1 MDKPKKQIRL
11 LLVSDFYY
19 PHWTGIAKSVFSLT
33 QKLQDE
39 FPVTVL
45 TVRYDKHLPKSEKI
59 DKVMVVR
66 SDYLLTISRSKYS
79 LAALGDFFTLVKN
92 NDSIFINSP
101 CANILIFSLL
111 TKLFGKRLVIFHQGD
126 LILPPSFMNKFIEKV
141 FDLSCYLSFSLADN
155 ISTYTADYANHSRT
169 MRPFLHKSMPV
180 IMPILVIPPHN
191 SSRKIAAIE
200 QLKKQK
206 KILFGFA
213 GRFVDEK
220 GFDIL
225 FQAIPK
231 VMEHFP
237 NAHFV
242 IAGQEMSY
250 ESFFSKNRKL
260 FNQVKEHMTF
270 LGLLDDAT
278 LPYFYQE
285 IACIVVPSRSDCFNL
300 VQAEAMLC
308 GTPAIVSDIPGL
320 RYLVKESGFGL
331 LFRKNDPSDL
341 ASKIV
346 SLVENKVAIM
356 KSERKAKEILDTK
369 KNVETAREFI
379 TGRS

>member
-1 MDKPKKQIRL
+1 MDQPEKQMRL
-11 LLVSDFYY
+11 LVVSDFYY
-19 PHWTGIAKSVFSLT
+19 PHWTGISKSVFSLT
-33 QKLQDE
+33 QKLQNE
-39 FPVTVL
+39 FSMTVL
-45 TVRYDKHLPKSEKI
+45 TVRFDKKLQRTEKVGKI
-59 DKVMVVR
+59 SIIR
-66 SDYLLTISRSKYS
+66 SAYLFTISRSKYS
-79 LAALGDFFTLVKN
+79 LAIIGDFLKLIGKN
-92 NDSIFINSP
+92 DTIFINSP

-111 TKLFGKRLVIFHQGD
+111 AKLFGKRLVIFHQGD
-126 LILPPSFMNKFIEKV
+126 LLLPPGFMNRLIEKV
-141 FDLSCYLSFSLADN
+141 FDISCYLSFFLADT
-155 ISTYTADYANHSRT
+155 ISTYTADYAKHSRT
-169 MRPFLHKSMPV
+169 MRPFLHKSMPI
-180 IMPILVIPPHN
+180 IMPVLLSPPDTSSKKLEVI
-191 SSRKIAAIE
+191 E
-200 QLKKQK
+200 ELKKQK

-231 VMEHFP
+231 IMEQIP

-250 ESFFSKNRKL
+250 ENFFSKNKKL
-260 FNQVKEHMTF
+260 FTAVKEHMTF

-278 LPYFYQE
+278 LPYFYQGIE
-285 IACIVVPSRSDCFNL
+285 CIIVPSRSDCFNL

-320 RYLVKESGFGL
+320 RYLVRESGFGF
-331 LFRKNDPSDL
+331 LFRKNDPADL
-341 ASKIV
+341 AVKIV
-346 SLVENKVAIM
+346 LLVKNKVAII
-356 KSERKAKEILDTK
+356 KSERKAKDILDTK